1 MVKNRLLKRQLKK
14 AKITNIEDINTENF
28 KKLLVLVESA
38 YDEMD
43 GNVYR
48 LERALELS
56 SNELR
61 ELNDNL
67 EKKIEFEVEQNRK
80 KDEKIFNQSRSAAM
94 GEMIGNIAHQWRQPL
109 SAISTTATSMKL
121 QLELNITSENEIIDS
136 YNHILEYTHFLSQ
149 TIEDF
154 RGFLD
159 LNEEKKEFD
168 IASIIEKT
176 MNIIRAVYK
185 ENMIKIVYEKQSL
198 PYKSIGMPN
207 TLAQAFLNI
216 LNNAKDAL
224 QETKST
230 DSKVLIRLDVEN
242 GNNIIL
248 INDSASGIKKETLP
262 KVFDPYFTT
271 KHQSQGTGIG
281 LYMSKNIIE
290 NGFNGN
296 IQVSNEEFKY
306 EGKKYMGACFKI
318 SIPQG

>member
-14 AKITNIEDINTENF
+14 AKITNIDHISTENF
-28 KKLLVLVESA
+28 KKLLSLLESA

-185 ENMIKIVYEKQSL
+185 ETI
-198 PYKSIGMPN
+198 P
-207 TLAQAFLNI
+207 TL
-216 LNNAKDAL
+216 
-224 QETKST
+224 
-230 DSKVLIRLDVEN
+230 
-242 GNNIIL
+242 
-248 INDSASGIKKETLP
+248 
-262 KVFDPYFTT
+262 
-271 KHQSQGTGIG
+271 
-281 LYMSKNIIE
+281 
-290 NGFNGN
+290 
-296 IQVSNEEFKY
+296 
-306 EGKKYMGACFKI
+306 
-318 SIPQG
+318 